1 MPIVSDELLREM
13 VEAIVREV
21 DPEQIYV
28 FGSHARGEATEH
40 SDVDL
45 LIVEREG
52 FGPERSHRAEVA
64 QVARALAGF
73 PVPKDIL
80 VYSLDEFEWRRSG
93 RNNVVARAVREGRL
107 LYDRP

>member
-1 MPIVSDELLREM
+1 MARFLFTTWPIPGHVYPQIAIAQALRE
-13 VEAIVREV
+13 
-21 DPEQIYV
+21 
-28 FGSHARGEATEH
+28 RGHESAFFTG
-40 SDVDL
+40 DRVAQ
-45 LIVEREG
+45 IVEREG